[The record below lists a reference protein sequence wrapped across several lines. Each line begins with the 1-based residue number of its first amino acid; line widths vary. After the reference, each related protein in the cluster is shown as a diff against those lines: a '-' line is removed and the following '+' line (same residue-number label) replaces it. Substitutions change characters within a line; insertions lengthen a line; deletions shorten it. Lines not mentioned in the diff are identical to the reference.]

1 MTIGTWDPDADQ
13 AHISPEQLKAALAYT
28 DPETVPTQAPAELM
42 PIQALMKSQ
51 RSVWQPLLAPL
62 SSPDLGELCR
72 FFTLAEARW
81 ADWFGGD
88 KNPVI
93 WIYKDLK
100 ARGDMP
106 DKALALWIK
115 AHSENRFLPH
125 GNLLG

>member
-1 MTIGTWDPDADQ
+1 MTIGTWDPDAIQ
-13 AHISPEQLKAALAYT
+13 AQIRPEQLKAALAFT
-28 DPETVPTQAPAELM
+28 DPNTFPTQAPPQLM
-42 PIQALMKSQ
+42 PLQALMNSP
-51 RSVWQPLLAPL
+51 RSAWQPLLEPMSNPEL
-62 SSPDLGELCR
+62 TELCR

-100 ARGDMP
+100 ARGEVP

-115 AHSENRFLPH
+115 THSDNRFLPH